1 MLFSEDKK
9 AIIESLLFVSIEPL
23 SAKKIGDIIG
33 LKPDDVLILLTE
45 IKNDLENPIEVFV

>member
-33 LKPDDVLILLTE
+33 
-45 IKNDLENPIEVFV
+45 